1 MHEREGVF
9 FAQVC
14 PMSSVSLVK
23 PTWIA
28 CFMRAGNECIRP
40 FQSNRTRATEN
51 DKIGGCHA
59 GISRACTEYNA
70 VRRRADCIVH
80 FRRKYLKGLLSIP
93 SDGRS
98 ARRPR
103 VSRSMSPLAP
113 AHRKEPSSFNAAPGA
128 GLRARVALTTG
139 NTRFNSGVVT

>member
-1 MHEREGVF
+1 
-9 FAQVC
+9 
-14 PMSSVSLVK
+14 
-23 PTWIA
+23 
-28 CFMRAGNECIRP
+28 MRAGNECIRP

-93 SDGRS
+93 CDGRG
-98 ARRPR
+98 ATRPLGQSFR
-103 VSRSMSPLAP
+103 EPVGP
-113 AHRKEPSSFNAAPGA
+113 ALEDNFSQG
-128 GLRARVALTTG
+128 TD
-139 NTRFNSGVVT
+139 

>member
-1 MHEREGVF
+1 MQ
-9 FAQVC
+9 AQ
-14 PMSSVSLVK
+14 
-23 PTWIA
+23 
-28 CFMRAGNECIRP
+28 AG
-40 FQSNRTRATEN
+40 
-51 DKIGGCHA
+51 
-59 GISRACTEYNA
+59 CTEYNA
-70 VRRRADCIVH
+70 FVVRADCIVH